1 MQHLAIPL
9 KFTIFVIKM
18 AMKTIDV
25 VKNRLID
32 KIMVTDN
39 EQLLNAIDNIF
50 NSTQKEDKLVLDSHQ
65 IEMLLMSESDSKLG
79 NLISETDLKKAD
91 SKWMD

>member
-1 MQHLAIPL
+1 
-9 KFTIFVIKM
+9 
-18 AMKTIDV
+18 MKTIDI

-39 EQLLNAIDNIF
+39 EQLLNAIENIL
-50 NSTQKEDKLVLDSHQ
+50 NSTQKEDKLNLDSDQ
-65 IEMLLMSESDSKLG
+65 IEMLLMSENDIKLG
-79 NLISETDLKKAD
+79 NIVTDTDLQKTD